1 MRGLGRVSGGLCEGW
16 VGKRRRLW
24 VLGKGEVALR
34 GEEDNPRVGLG
45 RGEGCGGGGRMN
57 CLKGPA
63 IVPPAGLNTCQEW
76 DHGTGACAA
85 PASRTL
91 HNMLQKIYDSAHVV
105 RKTKIGNLIKSY
117 CCKML

>member
-1 MRGLGRVSGGLCEGW
+1 
-16 VGKRRRLW
+16 
-24 VLGKGEVALR
+24 
-34 GEEDNPRVGLG
+34 
-45 RGEGCGGGGRMN
+45 MN

-63 IVPPAGLNTCQEW
+63 SVPPAGLNTCQEW

-91 HNMLQKIYDSAHVV
+91 HNMMQKIYDSAHVV

-117 CCKML
+117 CCKIVVNIYTNSSLCTVSVRFFNKSTGGTDSTSQVKEILIELI